1 MKLNANFYE
10 SKRSMLKMLSTQ
22 VLILRFYECYEIWEE
37 GEDFAGVI
45 MLRILTFGDYPGL
58 TGWAPDA
65 ITSVL
70 TRQSHRGI

>member
-1 MKLNANFYE
+1 MNAMRYG
-10 SKRSMLKMLSTQ
+10 R
-22 VLILRFYECYEIWEE
+22 R